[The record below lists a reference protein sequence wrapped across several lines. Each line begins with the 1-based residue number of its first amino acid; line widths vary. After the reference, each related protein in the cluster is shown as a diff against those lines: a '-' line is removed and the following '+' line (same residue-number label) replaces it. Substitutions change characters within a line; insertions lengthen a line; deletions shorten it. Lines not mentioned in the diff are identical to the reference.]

1 MTKNK
6 STLVKE
12 SVIRRWGK
20 LANMPSLT
28 ENWLDT
34 ISEEDAEEEMEM
46 DMGAE
51 AADDAA
57 EAGMDAEEAGA
68 PAAEEEAAVERI
80 VSAVVDAI
88 SSETGVDIEVGAD
101 GEMAD
106 DAAEMEMGADDA
118 EGDADDP
125 AMRDSDPAMRD
136 KAPYNKKDLD
146 ESEDTDEEETTTEAK
161 AKDEDEDAEEVSED
175 LNLEVVDDEAL
186 TEAVLKRVV
195 ERLLKRQ

>member
-57 EAGMDAEEAGA
+57 EAGMDAEEAEA

-88 SSETGVDIEVGAD
+88 SSETGVDIEVEAD

-106 DAAEMEMGADDA
+106 DAAEMEMG
-118 EGDADDP
+118 DADADPDMGEPDP
-125 AMRDSDPAMRD
+125 AMRN
-136 KAPYNKKDLD
+136 KGPYNKKDLD

-195 ERLLKRQ
+195 ERLLKRK

>member
-57 EAGMDAEEAGA
+57 EAGMDAEEAEA

-88 SSETGVDIEVGAD
+88 SSETGVDIEVEAD

-106 DAAEMEMGADDA
+106 DAAEMEMG
-118 EGDADDP
+118 DADDDDA
-125 AMRDSDPAMRD
+125 AMRDSDPAMREPD
-136 KAPYNKKDLD
+136 PAMRNKGTYNKKDLD
-146 ESEDTDEEETTTEAK
+146 ESETTEAK

>member
-57 EAGMDAEEAGA
+57 EAGMDAEEAEA

-88 SSETGVDIEVGAD
+88 SSETGVDIEVEAD

-106 DAAEMEMGADDA
+106 DAAEMEMG
-118 EGDADDP
+118 DADDDDA
-125 AMRDSDPAMRD
+125 AMRDSDPAMRN
-136 KAPYNKKDLD
+136 KGTYNKKDLD
-146 ESEDTDEEETTTEAK
+146 ESETTEAK